1 MIEASTKKSKR
12 SSKPF
17 TIIAIVVFSFVSCI
31 HLFRLFFEWE
41 IILNGMII
49 PLWFSVLGFVI
60 ATVLAVMLWR
70 EAQN

>member
-1 MIEASTKKSKR
+1 MEASSEKSKL

-17 TIIAIVVFSFVSCI
+17 TIIAIVVFSFVSCM

-41 IILNGMII
+41 IILNGLVV

-60 ATVLAVMLWR
+60 AAGLAVMLWR
-70 EAQN
+70 EAQK